1 MAVYSGDD
9 FANNLKK
16 LRMNKTEVNVSSI
29 QILRIMLSGIFIMA
43 GINHVL
49 FPAQVAKKLMESSVY
64 EKLLFFMNAEL
75 LVSATGIG
83 LLAGGF
89 FLLFN
94 RYTRIAA
101 ILLLALLIPITIS
114 VQLQGW
120 QTVGP
125 LFKNV
130 AIAGGLLFFI
140 INKLDSSTM
149 KNYEIKN

>member
-1 MAVYSGDD
+1 MGVYSGDD

-43 GINHVL
+43 GINHVF
-49 FPAQVAKKLMESSVY
+49 FPAQVAKRLMESSVY
-64 EKLLFFMNAEL
+64 ENVLFFINAEL

-89 FLLFN
+89 FLVFN

-149 KNYEIKN
+149 KNYEIKS

>member
-1 MAVYSGDD
+1 
-9 FANNLKK
+9 
-16 LRMNKTEVNVSSI
+16 MNKTEVSVSSI
-29 QILRIMLSGIFIMA
+29 QILRIMLSGIFIIA
-43 GINHVL
+43 GINHVV
-49 FPAQVAKKLMESSVY
+49 FPAQVAKRLMESSVY
-64 EKLLFFMNAEL
+64 ENVLFFINAEL
-75 LVSATGIG
+75 LVSAAGIG

-89 FLLFN
+89 LLLFN

-140 INKLDSSTM
+140 INGLDSTII

>member
-1 MAVYSGDD
+1 
-9 FANNLKK
+9 
-16 LRMNKTEVNVSSI
+16 MNKTEVSVSSI
-29 QILRIMLSGIFIMA
+29 HILRIMLSGIFIIA
-43 GINHVL
+43 GINHVF
-49 FPAQVAKKLMESSVY
+49 FPAQVANRLMESSVY
-64 EKLLFFMNAEL
+64 ENVLFFVNAEL

-94 RYTRIAA
+94 RFTRIAS

-140 INKLDSSTM
+140 INKFNLSTI